1 MRKKRQITSYGRV
14 VLARLEAKGM
24 TVWELA
30 QEVERRSGR
39 FCTEKFIYNYVRGTP
54 TPWPQDNAIRD
65 ILGLKRKEEMY
76 GKGKRVLPGQP
87 GDPQHP
93 VSRS

>member
-1 MRKKRQITSYGRV
+1 MRKRRQVTSYGKL

-54 TPWPQDNAIRD
+54 TPYPQDNAIRD
-65 ILGLKRKEEMY
+65 ILGLRRKGDLHGKRK
-76 GKGKRVLPGQP
+76 GVLPGKP
-87 GDPQHP
+87 GDPEHQ
-93 VSRS
+93 VS